1 MRSLVIVAALVACGT
16 PGSSVAPRAEV
27 IDAGIDAI
35 DAPPP
40 DPAMA
45 EVLVHLEAQRDAQCA
60 CADAACS
67 EEVEALGFEWGFAH
81 KDVLAAARPTPA
93 QDAAARAAI
102 EAAEACAERWHP
114 H

>member
-1 MRSLVIVAALVACGT
+1 MKLAWLVAAAACGT
-16 PGSSVAPRAEV
+16 PAAPGAPRAV
-27 IDAGIDAI
+27 VADAGVDAAI

-60 CADAACS
+60 CADRACS
-67 EEVEALGFEWGFAH
+67 EEVEALGFDWGFAH
-81 KDVLAAARPTPA
+81 KDLLAAAKPTPA

-102 EAAEACAERWHP
+102 EAAEACAEQWHP